1 MHNIPSFLSEYKDT
15 ENVVGVMKTRMP
27 QLLITCP
34 EYAHKIFVTEFRR
47 FHDNEM
53 SKFVSRRVK
62 R

>member
-1 MHNIPSFLSEYKDT
+1 MHNILSFLSKYKDT

-62 R
+62 G